1 MAQELE
7 EDKTMMGKA
16 RKATMSMKS
25 CSKLKL
31 KNQNLKESKFPK
43 RIVLLLQS
51 YPEVKKKIKLFK
63 LKPPMR
69 CAETFESKR
78 NRNQEVPERFHLSET
93 SDLRLPILIP

>member
-1 MAQELE
+1 MDPELE

-16 RKATMSMKS
+16 LKATMLMKS

-31 KNQNLKESKFPK
+31 KNQNLKESKFQK

-63 LKPPMR
+63 NKNFWSTSCQLKIQPGVNN
-69 CAETFESKR
+69 SKT
-78 NRNQEVPERFHLSET
+78 L
-93 SDLRLPILIP
+93 

>member
-1 MAQELE
+1 MAPELE

-16 RKATMSMKS
+16 LKATMSMKS

-31 KNQNLKESKFPK
+31 KNQNLKESKFQK

-63 LKPPMR
+63 NKNFWSTSCQLKIQLGVNN
-69 CAETFESKR
+69 SKT
-78 NRNQEVPERFHLSET
+78 L
-93 SDLRLPILIP
+93 